1 MLSVENQLWSLSTS
15 ISAITLRVIAG
26 RRYYLPII
34 RTQIFLLV
42 TPLFDR
48 ETMVDVKKFVSLV
61 GKNNFRKIITVCFRT
76 VKVMKSII

>member
-61 GKNNFRKIITVCFRT
+61 EKNNFRKIITVCFRT
-76 VKVMKSII
+76 VKVIKSII

>member
-61 GKNNFRKIITVCFRT
+61 EKNNFRKIITVCFRT

>member
-26 RRYYLPII
+26 RRYYLSII

-61 GKNNFRKIITVCFRT
+61 EKNNFRKIITVCFRT

>member
-42 TPLFDR
+42 IPLFDR

-61 GKNNFRKIITVCFRT
+61 EKNNFRKIITVCFRT

>member
-26 RRYYLPII
+26 RRCYLPII

-61 GKNNFRKIITVCFRT
+61 EKNNFRKIITVCFRT

>member
-61 GKNNFRKIITVCFRT
+61 EKDNFRKIITVCFRT